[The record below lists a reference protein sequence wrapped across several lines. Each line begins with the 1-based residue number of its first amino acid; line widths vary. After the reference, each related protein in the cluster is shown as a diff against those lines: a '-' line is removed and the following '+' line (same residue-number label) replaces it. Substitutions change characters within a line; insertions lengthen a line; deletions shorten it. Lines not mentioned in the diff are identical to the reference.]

1 MPPTEPILLSPA
13 EARVLGALVEKEVT
27 TPYYYPLSLNALVNA
42 CNQKSNRDPA
52 VSFDETTVE
61 QALSTLQQ
69 KGLALRTQ
77 AGGSR
82 VAKFLH
88 SLLDRLDLSRQEI
101 ALLCELLVRGP
112 QTVGELRGRCE
123 RMQPFTTLEEVELA
137 LRTMAEHDPPLVRRL
152 ARGAGRKEPRFA
164 HLLSGEPDVAA
175 DAAAYPISPGTTPD
189 ERVRRLEEQVDRIS
203 NELGELRR
211 AFEEFRRQF

>member
-1 MPPTEPILLSPA
+1 M
-13 EARVLGALVEKEVT
+13 
-27 TPYYYPLSLNALVNA
+27 
-42 CNQKSNRDPA
+42 
-52 VSFDETTVE
+52 
-61 QALSTLQQ
+61 
-69 KGLALRTQ
+69 LR
-77 AGGSR
+77 
-82 VAKFLH
+82 
-88 SLLDRLDLSRQEI
+88 
-101 ALLCELLVRGP
+101 RG
-112 QTVGELRGRCE
+112 V
-123 RMQPFTTLEEVELA
+123 VELA

>member
-1 MPPTEPILLSPA
+1 MQIVLDAA
-13 EARVLGALVEKEVT
+13 EARVLGSLIEKEMT
-27 TPYYYPLSLNALVNA
+27 TPEYYPLSLNALVNA
-42 CNQKSNRDPA
+42 CNQKSNRDPV
-52 VSFDETTVE
+52 VSFDEATVE
-61 QALSTLQQ
+61 LALSALQQ

-88 SLLDRLDLSRQEI
+88 TLLDRLDLSRQEL

-123 RMQPFTTLEEVELA
+123 RMQPFTTLEEVELT
-137 LRTMAEHDPPLVRRL
+137 LQTMAEHDPPLVHKL
-152 ARGAGRKEPRFA
+152 AREAGRKEPRFT

-175 DAAAYPISPGTTPD
+175 DATACSTPSGKTPD